1 MFNAKYVG
9 FLILFTLLA
18 CSDNDKYGGYSGYN
32 NNRHNQHRTSPYGGS
47 TYGGAA
53 GMGAPAGV
61 AVLVS
66 NTSARGVTQMTMNI
80 FGTGGKSAAFYNGA
94 AQFTGS
100 MTLSSLYNNNAG
112 VSSYPTPHS
121 GGVFPH
127 STSYHNTSP
136 GQRQCPSGQIQ
147 FNCQGRLLNSTFTC
161 QANLYG
167 GSYRI
172 HGMLGQKQNTSQ
184 DYEIQTVEVDGPCT
198 RPSYPVL

>member
-1 MFNAKYVG
+1 MFNVRYIG

-18 CSDNDKYGGYSGYN
+18 CSDNNRTRYN
-32 NNRHNQHRTSPYGGS
+32 NNRYNRTSPYGGGLH
-47 TYGGAA
+47 GG
-53 GMGAPAGV
+53 GSMGAPAGV

-66 NTSARGVTQMTMNI
+66 NMASRGVTQMTMNI
-80 FGTGGKSAAFYNGA
+80 FGTGGKSATVYNGP

-100 MTLSSLYNNNAG
+100 MTLSSLYNTSMPAFR
-112 VSSYPTPHS
+112 STTYP
-121 GGVFPH
+121 
-127 STSYHNTSP
+127 SYHTSST
-136 GQRQCPSGQIQ
+136 QRQCPSGQIQ

-184 DYEIQTVEVDGPCT
+184 DYEIQSVQVDGPCT
-198 RPSYPVL
+198 RPSHPSL